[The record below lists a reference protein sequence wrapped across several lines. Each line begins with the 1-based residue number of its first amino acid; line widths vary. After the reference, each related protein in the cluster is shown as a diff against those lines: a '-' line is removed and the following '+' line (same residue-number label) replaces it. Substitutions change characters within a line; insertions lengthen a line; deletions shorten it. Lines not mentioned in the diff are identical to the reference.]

1 MLVGIPFLC
10 VFTLIAILYLLGNKK
25 GYKKEI
31 DNIDKTQ
38 YPLKDFIA
46 VGLYI
51 VDTIG
56 ISKFKKVNSDTF
68 SKMLSLYGIESN
80 DNFRIYEANKCLYM
94 LCGWASVY
102 LLMLANGEFSLPM
115 TLLGP
120 LAMVGVFFLIDS
132 TLNNDFEKR
141 SLKIKYEFPEFLSK
155 LTLLINAGLTVEG
168 ALDRI
173 VTGNKNETPLYYEM
187 KKTLLAIKGQ
197 KGVDE
202 ALKDLSRRTKV
213 KEITKFASIIMQ
225 SMMRGSA
232 DIVGMLNQLSFECWE
247 SRKNMAKQKGEEA
260 STKLLF
266 PMMLM
271 LAAVFLLVMT
281 PAMLQISNF

>member
-1 MLVGIPFLC
+1 MIVAIPFLC
-10 VFTLIAILYLLGNKK
+10 VFLLIVILYLLGNKK

-31 DNIDKTQ
+31 VNIDKDQ
-38 YPLKDFIA
+38 YPLKDFIP

-51 VDTIG
+51 VDSIG
-56 ISKFKKVNSDTF
+56 ISKCKKVNKDVF
-68 SKMLSLYGIESN
+68 SKMLSIYGLESKE
-80 DNFRIYEANKCLYM
+80 NFRVYEANKCLYM
-94 LCGWASVY
+94 LVGWALVY
-102 LLMLANGEFSLPM
+102 LIMLANGEFSLPM

-120 LAMVGVFFLIDS
+120 FAMVGIFFLVDS

-141 SLKIKYEFPEFLSK
+141 SMKIKYEFPEFLSK

-173 VTGNKNETPLYYEM
+173 VTGNKNETALYYEM

-197 KGVDE
+197 KGVEE
-202 ALKDLSRRTKV
+202 ALKDLSRRTRV

-225 SMMRGSA
+225 SMMRGSS
-232 DIVGMLNQLSFECWE
+232 DIVVMLNQLSFECWE

-271 LAAVFLLVMT
+271 LIAVFLLVMT
-281 PAMLQISNF
+281 PAVLQISNF

>member
-1 MLVGIPFLC
+1 MIVAIPFLC
-10 VFTLIAILYLLGNKK
+10 VFLLIVILYLLGNKK
-25 GYKKEI
+25 GYKEEI
-31 DNIDKTQ
+31 VNIDKDQ
-38 YPLKDFIA
+38 YPLKDFIP

-51 VDTIG
+51 VDSIR
-56 ISKFKKVNSDTF
+56 ISKCKKVNKDVF
-68 SKMLSLYGIESN
+68 SKMLSIYGLESKE
-80 DNFRIYEANKCLYM
+80 NFRVYEANKCLYM
-94 LCGWASVY
+94 LVGWALVY
-102 LLMLANGEFSLPM
+102 LIMLANGEFSLPM

-120 LAMVGVFFLIDS
+120 FAMVGIFFLVDS

-141 SLKIKYEFPEFLSK
+141 SMKIKYEFPEFLSK

-173 VTGNKNETPLYYEM
+173 VTGNKNETALYYEM

-197 KGVDE
+197 KGVEE
-202 ALKDLSRRTKV
+202 ALKDLSRRTRV

-225 SMMRGSA
+225 SMMRGSS
-232 DIVGMLNQLSFECWE
+232 DIVVMLNQLSFECWE

-271 LAAVFLLVMT
+271 LIAVFLLVMT
-281 PAMLQISNF
+281 PAVLQISNF